1 MPIWRRFL
9 FTGDMGITAEDE
21 LVESGA
27 RLDATVLKVGHHGSA
42 GSTGYVFLREVM
54 PDYAVISVGTDNSY
68 GHPTEAALSR
78 LRDADAQV
86 FRTDLQGV
94 IHAVSDGRSVT
105 FETERSATEAQLN
118 PTIHDAAE
126 TYIGNVNSQIFHVS
140 TCHSC
145 PSEKNA
151 VRFDS
156 VWDAMAQGYRAHS
169 CVE

>member
-1 MPIWRRFL
+1 MKIIKEPF
-9 FTGDMGITAEDE
+9 M
-21 LVESGA
+21 
-27 RLDATVLKVGHHGSA
+27 RLEPEH
-42 GSTGYVFLREVM
+42 F
-54 PDYAVISVGTDNSY
+54 I
-68 GHPTEAALSR
+68 
-78 LRDADAQV
+78 
-86 FRTDLQGV
+86 
-94 IHAVSDGRSVT
+94 SVT

-169 CVE
+169 CVD